1 MAKNNPFRP
10 RVAVCLAAYNGMSW
24 IEAQVDSILTQENV
38 DIRIIVAVDHSAD
51 GTEEWL
57 RAFAAR
63 DPRVILLP
71 TAPASGGA
79 AQNFFRLLREGDFAG
94 CDYIALS
101 DQDDIWLPDKLT
113 RAVARLN
120 EAHAQAYSSDVLAF
134 WPNGRRKLIRK
145 SQPQTN

>member
-71 TAPASGGA
+71 TGPASGGA
-79 AQNFFRLLREGDFAG
+79 VQNFFRLLREGDFTG

-101 DQDDIWLPDKLT
+101 AQSNIWLPSKLT
-113 RAVARLN
+113 WAVERLN
-120 EAHAQAYSSDVLAF
+120 EANAQAYSSEALAF
-134 WPNGRRKLIRK
+134 WPNGRRKLICK
-145 SQPQTN
+145 T